1 MSLDKIK
8 KTVPSQ
14 FIEYTN
20 TMIKNGNLFSIN
32 SYDISYQTN
41 DETIYMN
48 DDEMIEFLQNL
59 FNEKINYK
67 QLPEKAIE
75 NMRKKG
81 IEPKKQPIEMLL
93 IFITCTKN
101 DVYYYVSIPD
111 NLYVDINKLMEDL
124 DYQIV
129 ESTKDTFPRQ
139 QFYGSVKCEFPLKYK
154 DTVQQS
160 FFTKFREIGL
170 YQDDDSDD
178 EMEFNLNDL

>member
-8 KTVPSQ
+8 KTVPAQ

-48 DDEMIEFLQNL
+48 NDEMIDFLQNL
-59 FNEKINYK
+59 FNEKIKYK
-67 QLPEKAIE
+67 QLPEKALE

-81 IEPKKQPIEMLL
+81 IKPKKQPIEMLL
-93 IFITCTKN
+93 VFITCTKN

-111 NLYVDINKLMEDL
+111 NLYINIDSLMNGL
-124 DYQIV
+124 KYKKV
-129 ESTKDTFPRQ
+129 NSTKNTYTREQ
-139 QFYGSVKCEFPLKYK
+139 LYGSVKCEFPLKYK
-154 DTVQQS
+154 DTIQQS